1 MMASVPQAQIDNE
14 HSLAIW
20 KIVLRALG
28 HVRHSSTSLGR
39 TLAHHDFPENR
50 MDRLLTASGRSLP
63 GMIDEAL
70 QWLVSHNVEAVDL
83 SALASF
89 GVADALDHLEARDWV
104 RKEMALDY
112 VRSHDGQDREKTGS
126 QAPRIQEAS

>member
-39 TLAHHDFPENR
+39 TLAHHDFPESR

-112 VRSHDGQDREKTGS
+112 VRSHDAQDREKTGS
-126 QAPRIQEAS
+126 QAPRIQESS